1 MKIFILSAIA
11 FISLSACN
19 YAKDKTKEAINKTGE
34 ITSTAASEFA
44 DGLEK
49 GVKKSYK
56 NKIEIGK
63 NLSDKIKT
71 GKVIINSSKGA
82 TDNILSAYIIYE
94 EDFAG
99 SVTAKV
105 FDDLGNEYARTA
117 AELKGK
123 KNEARYTDFIFD
135 NRTNIDG
142 KSKIIF
148 E

>member
-1 MKIFILSAIA
+1 MKIFLLTAISI
-11 FISLSACN
+11 ISLSACN

-34 ITSTAASEFA
+34 ITSIAASEFA

-71 GKVIINSSKGA
+71 GKVIINSSANA
-82 TDNILSAYIIYE
+82 TDNILSVYIIYE
-94 EDFAG
+94 ADFEG
-99 SVTAKV
+99 TVTAKI
-105 FDDLGNEYARTA
+105 FDETDSEYARTRA
-117 AELKGK
+117 ILKGK
-123 KNEARYTDFIFD
+123 KNEARYTDFTFD